1 MEKLYNLKERLI
13 KELDGYAG
21 KSAWN
26 SSDLDIIKKTASA
39 VDHICNVIK
48 SCEEDESGYSG
59 RGYAY
64 GRDPMGR
71 DVEPGKDVAYRGSY
85 ARGRRGAPRD
95 GMGRYSGEM
104 GYSRH
109 QDPARD
115 LRELMEHAPDE
126 QTRRDLEEIA
136 RRMER

>member
-1 MEKLYNLKERLI
+1 MDKLYDLKERLC
-13 KELDGYAG
+13 KELEGYAG

-48 SCEEDESGYSG
+48 SCEEDEGGYSG

-71 DVEPGKDVAYRGSY
+71 DVERGSY

-95 GMGRYSGEM
+95 AMGRYSGEM

-109 QDPARD
+109 RDPARD

-126 QTRRDLEEIA
+126 QTRRELEEIA

>member
-1 MEKLYNLKERLI
+1 MDKLYDLKERLC
-13 KELDGYAG
+13 KELESYAG
-21 KSAWN
+21 KDLNA
-26 SSDLDIIKKTASA
+26 SSLDIVMKLAGA
-39 VDHICNVIK
+39 VKNLGKIIRM
-48 SCEEDESGYSG
+48 CEEDEGGYSG
-59 RGYAY
+59 RGYVY

-71 DVEPGKDVAYRGSY
+71 DVERGSF
-85 ARGRRGAPRD
+85 ARGRRNAPRD
-95 GMGRYSGEM
+95 SMGRYSGEM

-126 QTRRDLEEIA
+126 QTRRELEEIA